1 MSQNLRMSTTQPSS
15 ELAWHK
21 RLLYGLT
28 NWGLFSAG
36 AVNLAVGTWSA
47 LKGEVANAATSLTA
61 GLVLLFAATIDR
73 FESFKGLGV
82 EAKTRQLDQK
92 IEQADEALRR
102 LKEVAEL
109 TGATLV
115 DLNSKMGRLGSAP
128 SPREAYALAQKVRHI
143 MASLGSETAS
153 MRQTLE
159 PWIRIFC
166 HDLATA
172 IASPLD
178 TALSEKIR
186 ELERERA
193 GIQQPMD
200 PNDAKLART
209 TAAIREISTYLGQHL
224 RKIYQFR
231 VDDYPERFLQLFE
244 DVPLVSEEVLA
255 PIQAKARQF
264 APAML
269 EPRQN
274 LQLASPEPWFLEID
288 EHRKRP

>member
-1 MSQNLRMSTTQPSS
+1 MSQNVRMSATRPSS
-15 ELAWHK
+15 ESVWHK

-47 LKGEVANAATSLTA
+47 LNGQVAIAATCLTA

-73 FESFKGLGV
+73 FESLKGWGV

-102 LKEVAEL
+102 LKEVADL
-109 TGATLV
+109 TGAALV
-115 DLNSKMGRLGSAP
+115 DLSSKMGRIGSAP

-143 MASLGSETAS
+143 MTSLGSETS
-153 MRQTLE
+153 SIRQTLE
-159 PWIRIFC
+159 PWVRIFC

-172 IASPLD
+172 IASPLN
-178 TALSEKIR
+178 TALSNKTT
-186 ELERERA
+186 ELDRERA
-193 GIQQPMD
+193 GIRQPMA
-200 PNDAKLART
+200 PNDANLART
-209 TAAIREISTYLGQHL
+209 TAAIREINTYLEQRL
-224 RKIYQFR
+224 RKVYQFR

-244 DVPLVSEEVLA
+244 DVPFVSEEVLA
-255 PIQAKARQF
+255 PILAKARQF

-269 EPRQN
+269 DLRQN
-274 LQLASPEPWFLEID
+274 LQLANPEPWSLEID
-288 EHRKRP
+288 EHSKRP